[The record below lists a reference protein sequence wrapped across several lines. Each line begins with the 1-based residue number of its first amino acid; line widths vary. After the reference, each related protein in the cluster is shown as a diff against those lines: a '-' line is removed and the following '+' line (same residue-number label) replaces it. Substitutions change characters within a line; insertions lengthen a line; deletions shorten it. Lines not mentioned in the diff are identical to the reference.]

1 MGGSGSGRKCGLNAE
16 KNSEMPSIN
25 DIRVVRFQIS
35 ELEISLL
42 KEEAQKRGIGY
53 HVLMRDIIR
62 RYIEQRIIF
71 RKL

>member
-1 MGGSGSGRKCGLNAE
+1 MGGAGSGRKCRQNAE
-16 KNSEMPSIN
+16 KNAEMPSIN
-25 DIRVVRFQIS
+25 DIRVIRFQLS
-35 ELEISLL
+35 ELEVSIL

>member
-1 MGGSGSGRKCGLNAE
+1 MGGAGSGRKCGQNE
-16 KNSEMPSIN
+16 KNAEMPSIN
-25 DIRVVRFQIS
+25 NIRVVRFQIS

>member
-1 MGGSGSGRKCGLNAE
+1 MGGAGSGRKCGQNA
-16 KNSEMPSIN
+16 EMPSIN

>member
-1 MGGSGSGRKCGLNAE
+1 MGGAGSGRKAE
-16 KNSEMPSIN
+16 KNAEMPSIN
-25 DIRVVRFQIS
+25 DIRVVRFQIT

>member
-1 MGGSGSGRKCGLNAE
+1 MGGAGSGRMCGQNA
-16 KNSEMPSIN
+16 EMPSIN

>member
-1 MGGSGSGRKCGLNAE
+1 MGGAGSGRKCGQSSE
-16 KNSEMPSIN
+16 KNAEMPSIN

>member
-1 MGGSGSGRKCGLNAE
+1 MGGAGSGRKCEQNAE
-16 KNSEMPSIN
+16 KNAEMPSIN
-25 DIRVVRFQIS
+25 DVRVVRFQIS

>member
-1 MGGSGSGRKCGLNAE
+1 MGGPGSGRKCGQNAE
-16 KNSEMPSIN
+16 KNAEMPSIN
-25 DIRVVRFQIS
+25 DVRVVRFQLS
-35 ELEISLL
+35 ELEVSIL

>member
-1 MGGSGSGRKCGLNAE
+1 MGGAGSGRKCGQNAE
-16 KNSEMPSIN
+16 SAEMPSIN
-25 DIRVVRFQIS
+25 DIRVIRFQLS

-53 HVLMRDIIR
+53 HVLIHDIIR

>member
-1 MGGSGSGRKCGLNAE
+1 MGGAGSGRKCEQNTE
-16 KNSEMPSIN
+16 KNAEMPSIN